1 MALTRQ
7 EMERIITEERGSVLV
22 NGRIISKVS
31 DLPSDADLAGNDPD
45 RRAAVADS
53 LQAQIAALQAQLATL
68 QGQQP
73 AGGEQAPQDD
83 LGGLPDGLAERLR
96 AGGFTTRQQVR
107 DADDERLLAIEG
119 VGDVTLKKIRDEVK

>member
-1 MALTRQ
+1 
-7 EMERIITEERGSVLV
+7 MEQVIRDGGSVLH
-22 NGRIISKVS
+22 GGQIITKIEH
-31 DLPSDADLAGNDPD
+31 LPAEAQLAKGNPEQE
-45 RRAAVADS
+45 AAVADS
-53 LQAQIAALQAQLATL
+53 LQAQIASLQAQLATL

-119 VGDVTLKKIRDEVK
+119 VGDATLKKIRDEVK